1 MRTLLTIHQNLK
13 KFMSKNMW
21 LNNMR
26 QEVAMK
32 ASRAMECV
40 TEEESSTIKTEY
52 IMKAIGG
59 TTKWMDLE
67 SFTMREVN

>member
-1 MRTLLTIHQNLK
+1 
-13 KFMSKNMW
+13 MW

-40 TEEESSTIKTEY
+40 TEEESSTIKTED